1 MIDLIARNRP
11 FAQGARTRERIC
23 RRKRRNT
30 LQKQLFFSDRH
41 WSVSHHAC
49 SLSSPSAHVLPF
61 LRGKRKS
68 ACFGNWTPAI
78 GDRQILLHP
87 RVYTRAKDNPLK
99 KQHHHLRSRVEAR
112 MRFDIQLPVAG
123 IAPKALM
130 RVDCFPF
137 HSTLISS
144 IFPALFAAPL
154 RRTSFKDK
162 AQTKR

>member
-1 MIDLIARNRP
+1 MITVARNLP
-11 FAQGARTRERIC
+11 FAQGSRIRERIC